1 MDGPEARP
9 QTGSGETGP
18 IGDHC
23 PRCGSTDVVAGLRFN
38 QNVEVGPFGISYT
51 VLGFLSAV
59 ETLRADLCRNC
70 GTVTR
75 FYVKNA
81 NRKWSMR

>member
-1 MDGPEARP
+1 MDGSETRP
-9 QTGSGETGP
+9 QQVSGEPGQR
-18 IGDHC
+18 GDPC
-23 PRCGSTDVVAGLRFN
+23 PRCGSTDVVAGLKFN

-51 VLGFLSAV
+51 VLGFLGAV
-59 ETLRADLCRNC
+59 ETLRADLCRAC

-81 NRKWSMR
+81 NRKWSR